1 VLNTDLRKSSITD
14 HKSDINKT
22 ESDSNIKS
30 RTQKVQSIHE
40 QISSDVNAARY
51 ILNNLETLDDKTK
64 ARYNKLFGNIM
75 MQAKT
80 NLANAK
86 KDIFSPFMNQ
96 DQKSTNPSVS
106 LEKLASLS
114 NELLGVL
121 RVKDITAIQNCL
133 RPQEEEAQSRL
144 KLPIDSNSGITAL
157 DIACQNLVK
166 APPHEIQPIKFQRD
180 EAAKSLAQIIDSKG
194 QGVLVADIDYTLINT
209 SDPDRRSVM
218 PKEFIENARELM
230 QHGVTVA
237 LISGR
242 ETGAILPSL
251 KNGGADQAFIDKLE
265 IYSEYGAMHIGP
277 STEGKEIVTNKQA
290 EKYLDAVKEYCDT
303 LTECIK
309 NDKQLN
315 DDPQLKDLTQQQDL
329 LIRKNL
335 GCVILGVPQR
345 EALEKNLREQD
356 LSEEVVQEKVMFVY
370 GRLHEIALEI
380 RNEKPEY
387 KAFLLKDTKITGID
401 LRLNPDIT
409 GLKLDKGTALASLI
423 EKQNLKGV
431 VIFGDDIADL
441 EMTKVAQDLQ
451 ASYASVR
458 DDGSKSEIKMET
470 LENAVLEA
478 KEKFD
483 SNLTNADIQ
492 KAVQARNKLNKE
504 FASLLRNRLESKG
517 IALESQAFVGVERP
531 NSMTEDI
538 VRKTAALMAKNTDS
552 AVEIIREITKEIAII
567 KNKYKKKYK
576 MTIESRV
583 SNRCAICLGS
593 VSLTPTIRSETS
605 G

>member
-567 KNKYKKKYK
+567 KNKYKKK
-576 MTIESRV
+576 IQ
-583 SNRCAICLGS
+583 NDD
-593 VSLTPTIRSETS
+593 
-605 G
+605 